1 MIRTLMDAS
10 APSDLNAPLGNGRA
24 APGRFRSIVRA
35 MKHRNYRL
43 FFAGQIISLCGTFL
57 TQVAM
62 VWLVYSITNSGKIL
76 GFTAFAGQIPSF
88 LFGPFAGVWV
98 DRLNRRKLIVIT

>member
-1 MIRTLMDAS
+1 MDVPAPQNISSPAS
-10 APSDLNAPLGNGRA
+10 RANGQPAFSRL
-24 APGRFRSIVRA
+24 RSIVRA
-35 MKHRNYRL
+35 MRHRNYRL
-43 FFAGQIISLCGTFL
+43 FFAGQVISLCGTFL

-88 LFGPFAGVWV
+88 ILGPFAGVWV
-98 DRLNRRKLIVIT
+98 DRLNRRRL